1 MAPKSEEVRVVVV
14 ERGGAAEAL
23 IDGVNEAIDSITN
36 TAVVLVVDWFPGGEM
51 ALEQ

>member
-14 ERGGAAEAL
+14 EQGGVAEAL
-23 IDGVNEAIDSITN
+23 IDSVNEAIDSITN
-36 TAVVLVVDWFPGGEM
+36 TAVVLVVDWFPRGEM

>member
-1 MAPKSEEVRVVVV
+1 MAPKSEEMWVFVV
-14 ERGGAAEAL
+14 EQGGAAKAS

-36 TAVVLVVDWFPGGEM
+36 RAVVLVADWFPGGEM

>member
-1 MAPKSEEVRVVVV
+1 MV
-14 ERGGAAEAL
+14 EQGGAAEAS

-36 TAVVLVVDWFPGGEM
+36 TAVLLVADQFPLGEM

>member
-1 MAPKSEEVRVVVV
+1 MAPKSEEVQVVIV

-23 IDGVNEAIDSITN
+23 INGVNEAIDCITN

-51 ALEQ
+51 ALGQ